1 MEIDRLNGSGFL
13 RGELDME
20 EESRVDDL
28 TEELIKELFM
38 ALGFSPDGWV
48 RNTFSPLVR
57 KPFHRFSTIAS
68 RFDQIIVEQDFREAA
83 RWILPNF
90 VKDVNVFGA
99 ETIPSQGPLLIA
111 SNHPG
116 AYDSLVI
123 AASIPRS
130 DLKII
135 TSSIPF
141 LKKLPHVREHTIFSA
156 PDSHIRM
163 TVVRSAIRHL
173 REGGA
178 LLVFARGRI
187 DPDPAHMPGAV
198 EEIENWSSSLGLF
211 LRKVPETKLA
221 ITIVS
226 GILAPF
232 FTKHPLTIFRR
243 NRQDKQRIAEFFQG
257 IRQMLSPG
265 EILLNPEL
273 SFSPPL
279 TIEDFRHR
287 EDIKMLAKEIIR
299 KAQNQLMS
307 HCHLSSTGAA

>member
-1 MEIDRLNGSGFL
+1 MKVENQVDHLTA
-13 RGELDME
+13 EL
-20 EESRVDDL
+20 V
-28 TEELIKELFM
+28 KELFV
-38 ALGFSPDGWV
+38 ALGFSPNGWV
-48 RNTFSPLVR
+48 RNTFSPLVWR
-57 KPFHRFSTIAS
+57 PCHRFSKIAS
-68 RFDQIIVEQDFREAA
+68 RFDQIIEEQDFREAA
-83 RWILPNF
+83 RWMLPNF

-99 ETIPSQGPLLIA
+99 DKIPSRGPLLIA

-116 AYDSLVI
+116 AYDALVI
-123 AASIPRS
+123 AANIPRS

-135 TSSIPF
+135 TSNIPY
-141 LKKLPHVREHTIFSA
+141 LRKLPHVRQHMIFSA

-163 TVVRSAIRHL
+163 TVVRSALRHL
-173 REGGA
+173 QEGGA

-232 FTKHPLTIFRR
+232 FTKHPLTMFRR
-243 NRQDKQRIAEFFQG
+243 ERQDKQRIAEFFQG

-265 EILLNPEL
+265 KILLNPEL

-279 TIEDFRHR
+279 TLEDFRHR
-287 EDIKMLAKEIIR
+287 EDIKLLAREIIR
-299 KAQNQLMS
+299 KAQHQLMS
-307 HCHLSSTGAA
+307 HTQLSSTQTV

>member
-1 MEIDRLNGSGFL
+1 
-13 RGELDME
+13 ME
-20 EESRVDDL
+20 EENRVDHL
-28 TEELIKELFM
+28 TAELVKELFV

-48 RNTFSPLVR
+48 RNTFSPLVWR
-57 KPFHRFSTIAS
+57 PFQRFSKIAS
-68 RFDQIIVEQDFREAA
+68 RFDQIIEEQDFREAA

-90 VKDVNVFGA
+90 VKDVNVFGV
-99 ETIPSQGPLLIA
+99 EKIPERGPLLIA

-116 AYDSLVI
+116 AYDALVI

-135 TSSIPF
+135 TSNIPY
-141 LKKLPHVREHTIFSA
+141 LKKLPHVRQHMIFSA

-163 TVVRSAIRHL
+163 TVFRSALRHL
-173 REGGA
+173 KQGGA

-187 DPDPAHMPGAV
+187 DPDPAHMPGAIQ
-198 EEIENWSSSLGLF
+198 EIENWSTSLGLF

-232 FTKHPLTIFRR
+232 FTQHPLTMFRR
-243 NRQDKQRIAEFFQG
+243 DRQDKQRIAEFFQG

-273 SFSPPL
+273 SFSSPL
-279 TIEDFRHR
+279 TLEDFHYR
-287 EDIKMLAKEIIR
+287 EDVKLLAREIIR
-299 KAQNQLMS
+299 KAQNQLMR
-307 HCHLSSTGAA
+307 HTQHISTQTV